1 MTERC
6 LQVTYR
12 KGRPFAAYLYL
23 ARPTSEKSART
34 EAAADGLLVIDFAAD
49 GRPIGLEI
57 TAPGL
62 ISRERVNETLQ
73 RIGEAPLGDAEFRPL
88 HAA

>member
-23 ARPTSEKSART
+23 ARTTAEKSART
-34 EAAADGLLVIDFAAD
+34 EASADGLLVIDFGAD
-49 GRPIGLEI
+49 GHPIGIEI
-57 TAPGL
+57 TAPGAVTL
-62 ISRERVNETLQ
+62 ERLNTTLHQ
-73 RIGEAPLGDAEFRPL
+73 LGESPLPDIEFRPL
-88 HAA
+88 QVA

>member
-23 ARPTSEKSART
+23 SRITGEKSAKT
-34 EAAADGLLVIDFAAD
+34 EASDDGLLVIDFAAD
-49 GRPIGLEI
+49 GRPIGVEI
-57 TAPGL
+57 TDPRAVTL
-62 ISRERVNETLQ
+62 ERLNSALRRLAEP
-73 RIGEAPLGDAEFRPL
+73 PLLEAEFQPL
-88 HAA
+88 RVA

>member
-23 ARPTSEKSART
+23 SRATGERSLRT
-34 EAAADGLLVIDFAAD
+34 EATADGLLVVDFAAD
-49 GRPIGLEI
+49 GNPIGIEI
-57 TAPGL
+57 TAPGFVTL
-62 ISRERVNETLQ
+62 ERLNEMLQ
-73 RIGEAPLGDAEFRPL
+73 RLGQPALADSDFRPL
-88 HAA
+88 QAA